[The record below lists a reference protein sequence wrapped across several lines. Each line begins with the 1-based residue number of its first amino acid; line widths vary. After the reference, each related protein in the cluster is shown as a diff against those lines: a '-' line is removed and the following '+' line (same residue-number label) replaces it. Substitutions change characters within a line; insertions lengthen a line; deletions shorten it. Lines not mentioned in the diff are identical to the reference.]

1 MKKLSFLFALLCA
14 FFSSCSDEKSES
26 IVPSSGNLPQVVTIR
41 SNNKVT
47 RTSNVVSKVKVLSF
61 SNEVDFDNFVKL
73 LKSETPQQRAKCI
86 ESLGFECLA
95 AINESADKE
104 LDEIGAEST
113 SEDVFRTK
121 YEAYKNKYAGILVP
135 NNFDS
140 TDLSLYLPETKDT
153 AVAPY
158 LVGKCNKVFI
168 AGKLCEI
175 PFLNQMNEKDRKI
188 FAVNYPEYAFSKMTR
203 IFEKDYENKDAW
215 PVNSFKQMDG
225 GKKTIFNCKIENNKI
240 IFYFGFQKKM
250 WYGYKRDY
258 MSCFFRLANMKGL
271 TNVGNPAVGQTLYH
285 PSTCF
290 WGAIGN
296 YMAFGTAE
304 VSFGDVVINPA
315 PIKDAYNV
323 TGEIYVWNE
332 KMMDKDSNNN
342 IIYQVEHNPLG
353 DIQTKFP
360 SFSVKNS
367 YPCKINLVGKR

>member
-61 SNEVDFDNFVKL
+61 SNEVGFDNFIKF
-73 LKSETPQQRAKCI
+73 LKSETPHQRAECI
-86 ESLGFECLA
+86 KSLGFECLA
-95 AINESADKE
+95 AINENADKE
-104 LDEIGAEST
+104 LDEIGTSST
-113 SEDVFRTK
+113 SEDVFRKK
-121 YEAYKNKYAGILVP
+121 YEAYKNKYAGILVS

-140 TDLSLYLPETKDT
+140 SDLSLYLPEAKDT
-153 AVAPY
+153 AIASY
-158 LVGKCNKVFI
+158 IVGKCNKVLI
-168 AGKLCEI
+168 AGILREI
-175 PFLNQMNEKDRKI
+175 PFMNQMNEKDRKM
-188 FAVNYPEYAFSKMTR
+188 FAVNYSECTFPEMTR
-203 IFEKDYENKDAW
+203 IFAKDYENKDAW
-215 PVNSFKQMDG
+215 PVNGFRQMDG
-225 GKKTIFNCKIENNKI
+225 GKKTIFHCWIENNKI
-240 IFYFGFQKKM
+240 YFHFGFQKKM
-250 WYGYKRDY
+250 WYGYKRDN

-296 YMAFGTAE
+296 YMAFGTAD
-304 VSFGDVVINPA
+304 VSFGDVVINSA

>member
-61 SNEVDFDNFVKL
+61 SNEVDFDNFIKF
-73 LKSETPQQRAKCI
+73 LKSETPHQRAECI

-158 LVGKCNKVFI
+158 LVGKCNKVLI

-175 PFLNQMNEKDRKI
+175 PF
-188 FAVNYPEYAFSKMTR
+188 
-203 IFEKDYENKDAW
+203 
-215 PVNSFKQMDG
+215 
-225 GKKTIFNCKIENNKI
+225 
-240 IFYFGFQKKM
+240 
-250 WYGYKRDY
+250 
-258 MSCFFRLANMKGL
+258 
-271 TNVGNPAVGQTLYH
+271 
-285 PSTCF
+285 
-290 WGAIGN
+290 
-296 YMAFGTAE
+296 
-304 VSFGDVVINPA
+304 
-315 PIKDAYNV
+315 
-323 TGEIYVWNE
+323 
-332 KMMDKDSNNN
+332 
-342 IIYQVEHNPLG
+342 
-353 DIQTKFP
+353 
-360 SFSVKNS
+360 
-367 YPCKINLVGKR
+367 